1 MCVGHGA
8 IRGSPQTMASPAA
21 DSVDGSSD
29 LLADMYTFVQA
40 SLVFTDP
47 RSHAVRRLVIAAFV
61 PPVVNEL
68 VGPISVITNR
78 LLDEHAE
85 SLNVA
90 PHVAQP
96 MPIGVLGQLLGVSIT
111 ESEGAQLKRWCD
123 DFLLLF
129 GA

>member
-1 MCVGHGA
+1 MCVGHWA
-8 IRGSPQTMASPAA
+8 IRGSPETMASPAA
-21 DSVDGSSD
+21 DSADGSSD

-47 RSHAVRRLVIAAFV
+47 PDHTRLRRLVIAAFV

-85 SLNVA
+85 SLDVA
-90 PHVAQP
+90 PHLAQP
-96 MPIGVLGQLLGVSIT
+96 MPIGVLGQLMGVSLT
-111 ESEGAQLKRWCD
+111 ESEGA
-123 DFLLLF
+123 
-129 GA
+129 